1 LEQRSKAQ
9 VVLAV
14 IGVLLGTVLQAV
26 DGSIV
31 NVAVP
36 QIQAQL
42 AAPLSIVGWTVTG
55 YVLASL
61 VAMPLAASLARRVGM
76 REFFAGSVALFT
88 AASVACA
95 LAPGMGMLIACRVLQ
110 GLGAGGLLP
119 LSQSVLM
126 ALFPGARR
134 GTAVALVGCAAVLGP
149 LMGPPIGGLLT
160 DAFGWRT
167 IFWINLPLGL
177 LSVALVLRYLT
188 PRADAPKPRGELDLW
203 GAALL
208 AAALTSLQAACA
220 HHPLLLPVAAV
231 AGFLFVRR
239 ELSATAPAVDLSV
252 LRHRAL
258 AGTLV
263 AAPLYGLGLYASVF
277 LLPLLLEDRLGMS
290 AGKAGLV
297 MSVGAIGSGSLI
309 FCARPLLARFGA
321 RSLCAAGAAIFSVS
335 MLLFAFVARR
345 GHGDVLLA
353 QGLRGAGTGLLY
365 VGMNGFAFETLPDED
380 LATSAS
386 LFYLLR
392 QLGGSIG
399 VALTALVLD
408 ANRGIGVPSV
418 FFALAATA
426 PLSLLPMRRLQ
437 EPARSSAQAADKAAT
452 RVGPTPEA
460 M

>member
-1 LEQRSKAQ
+1 
-9 VVLAV
+9 
-14 IGVLLGTVLQAV
+14 
-26 DGSIV
+26 
-31 NVAVP
+31 
-36 QIQAQL
+36 
-42 AAPLSIVGWTVTG
+42 
-55 YVLASL
+55 
-61 VAMPLAASLARRVGM
+61 MPLAASLARRVGI

-95 LAPGMGMLIACRVLQ
+95 LSPGMGMLIACRVLQ

-177 LSVALVLRYLT
+177 LSVALVLRHLT

-208 AAALTSLQAACA
+208 AVALTSLQAACA
-220 HHPLLLPVAAV
+220 HHPLLLPVAAA

-239 ELSATAPAVDLSV
+239 ELSAAAPAVDLSV

-290 AGKAGLV
+290 ASKAGLV
-297 MSVGAIGSGSLI
+297 MSVGAVGSGSLI

-321 RSLCAAGAAIFSVS
+321 RSLCAAGAAIFSFA

-365 VGMNGFAFETLPDED
+365 VGMNGLAFEKLPDED

-408 ANRGIGVPSV
+408 ANRGIGMTSV
-418 FFALAATA
+418 FVALAATA
-426 PLSLLPMRRLQ
+426 PLSLVPMRRLQ
-437 EPARSSAQAADKAAT
+437 VKSVPPPAAALTLPARKPALE
-452 RVGPTPEA
+452 R
-460 M
+460 